1 MSGNQNYINH
11 VALVLD
17 ASSSMSHLSGK
28 VVEVADQQ
36 IAYLARRSKELDQE
50 TRVTVYVFADK
61 VECVIYDKDVLR
73 MPSLKQLYRVGGMTA
88 LLAAT
93 LKSQRELTQTAQ
105 LYGDHS
111 FLTFV
116 LTDGQE
122 NASHRCP
129 DAPTK
134 NPRELVQAVAKLM
147 QTQEDNWTLAVLVP
161 DQMGKR
167 EAMQCGFPKDNIA
180 IWDAT
185 STQGLEEAGQ
195 VIQQAT
201 ENFMMGRAQGIR
213 GSRAVFSTGA
223 EAVNKDTIKA
233 AGLTPVNPSEYQL
246 IPVAR
251 EAAIREWVRVQHR
264 QDSDSGDHVRRSVRS
279 GAARVS
285 PSSAATGMDSQ
296 SFQPGDAITDPL
308 GQQNVGGR
316 APRRRATRSPP
327 PPGRRRHARVG
338 LAARRPSPPRP
349 PRGSVPSSGRRGRR

>member
-1 MSGNQNYINH
+1 MSGSQNYINH

-17 ASSSMSHLSGK
+17 ASSSMSHLSRK

-36 IAYLARRSKELDQE
+36 IAYLARRSRELEQE
-50 TRVTVYVFADK
+50 TRVTVYVFADT

-88 LLAAT
+88 LLAAA
-93 LKSQRELTQTAQ
+93 LKSQRELAQTAQ

-122 NASHRCP
+122 NASHRSP
-129 DAPTK
+129 DVPSRD
-134 NPRELVQAVAKLM
+134 PRALVKAVAEM
-147 QTQEDNWTLAVLVP
+147 IETQQDNWTLAVLVP

-185 STQGLEEAGQ
+185 STRGLEEAGQ
-195 VIQQAT
+195 VIRQAT
-201 ENFMMGRAQGIR
+201 ENFMVGRAQGIR

-223 EAVNKDTIKA
+223 EAVNEDTIKA
-233 AGLTPVNPSEYQL
+233 AGLTPVEPSKYQL

-251 EAAIREWVRVQHR
+251 EAAIRDWVIECGHTYRTGCAFYQLSKSEKIQARKQIAVLEKKTDRVYTGPEAR
-264 QDSDSGDHVRRSVRS
+264 ALLGLPN
-279 GAARVS
+279 AEARVK
-285 PSSAATGMDSQ
+285 PDHNDDFTIFVQ
-296 SFQPGDAITDPL
+296 STSVNRKLVAH
-308 GQQNVGGR
+308 
-316 APRRRATRSPP
+316 TR
-327 PPGRRRHARVG
+327 
-338 LAARRPSPPRP
+338 LLLMI
-349 PRGSVPSSGRRGRR
+349 

>member
-17 ASSSMSHLSGK
+17 ASSSMSHLSRK

-93 LKSQRELTQTAQ
+93 LKSQRELAQTAQ

-134 NPRELVQAVAKLM
+134 NQRDLVQAVAKM
-147 QTQEDNWTLAVLVP
+147 IETQEDNWTLAVLVP

-167 EAMQCGFPKDNIA
+167 EAMQCGFPKDNVA

-201 ENFMMGRAQGIR
+201 ENFMVGRARGIR
-213 GSRAVFSTGA
+213 GSRAVFSTSA
-223 EAVNKDTIKA
+223 EAVNKDTIEA
-233 AGLTPVNPSEYQL
+233 AGLTPVDPSEYQL

-251 EAAIREWVRVQHR
+251 EAAIRDWVIECGHTYRTGCAFYQLSKSEKIQARKQIAVLEKKTDRVYT
-264 QDSDSGDHVRRSVRS
+264 GPEARSLLGLPDQEV
-279 GAARVS
+279 RVS
-285 PSSAATGMDSQ
+285 PDRNDDFTIFVQ
-296 SFQPGDAITDPL
+296 STSVNRKLVPH
-308 GQQNVGGR
+308 
-316 APRRRATRSPP
+316 TR
-327 PPGRRRHARVG
+327 
-338 LAARRPSPPRP
+338 LLLMI
-349 PRGSVPSSGRRGRR
+349 

>member
-1 MSGNQNYINH
+1 MSGSQNYINH

-17 ASSSMSHLSGK
+17 ASSSMSHLSRK

-36 IAYLARRSKELDQE
+36 IAYLARRSQELDQE

-93 LKSQRELTQTAQ
+93 LKSQKELAQTAQ

-122 NASHRCP
+122 NASHRCL
-129 DAPTK
+129 DAPARD
-134 NPRELVQAVAKLM
+134 PRELVQAVAKM
-147 QTQEDNWTLAVLVP
+147 TETQADNWTLAVLVP

-195 VIQQAT
+195 VIQEAT
-201 ENFMMGRAQGIR
+201 EKFMVGRTQGIR

-223 EAVNKDTIKA
+223 EAVNKDTIEA

-251 EAAIREWVRVQHR
+251 EATIRDWVVECGHTYRTGCAFYQLSKSEKVQARKQIAVLEKKTDRVYTGPEAR
-264 QDSDSGDHVRRSVRS
+264 ALLGLPDMETRVKPDHNDDFTIFVQSTSVNRKL
-279 GAARVS
+279 V
-285 PSSAATGMDSQ
+285 PH
-296 SFQPGDAITDPL
+296 
-308 GQQNVGGR
+308 
-316 APRRRATRSPP
+316 TRLLLMS
-327 PPGRRRHARVG
+327 
-338 LAARRPSPPRP
+338 
-349 PRGSVPSSGRRGRR
+349 

>member
-1 MSGNQNYINH
+1 MSGKQNYINH

-28 VVEVADQQ
+28 VIDVADQQ
-36 IAYLARRSKELDQE
+36 IAYLARRSEELDQE
-50 TRVTVYVFADK
+50 TRVTVYVFANK

-73 MPSLKQLYRVGGMTA
+73 MPSLKQMYRTGGMTA

-93 LKSQRELTQTAQ
+93 LQSQRELAQTAQ

-129 DAPTK
+129 GAPSK
-134 NPRELVQAVAKLM
+134 DPRVLVDSVAEM
-147 QTQEDNWTLAVLVP
+147 IETQQDNWTLAVLVP

-167 EAMQCGFPKDNIA
+167 EAMRCGFPKDNIA

-195 VIQQAT
+195 VIREAT
-201 ENFMMGRAQGIR
+201 EKFMVGRTKGIR

-233 AGLTPVNPSEYQL
+233 AGLTPLDSAGYQL
-246 IPVAR
+246 VPVAR
-251 EAAIREWVRVQHR
+251 ETAIREWVTESGHTYRTGCAFYQLSKSEKIQARKQIAVLEKKSDRVY
-264 QDSDSGDHVRRSVRS
+264 SGPEARALLGLPDAEVRVKPDHNDDFTIFVQSTSVNRKL
-279 GAARVS
+279 V
-285 PSSAATGMDSQ
+285 P
-296 SFQPGDAITDPL
+296 
-308 GQQNVGGR
+308 N
-316 APRRRATRSPP
+316 TRLL
-327 PPGRRRHARVG
+327 VMI
-338 LAARRPSPPRP
+338 
-349 PRGSVPSSGRRGRR
+349 

>member
-17 ASSSMSHLSGK
+17 ASSSMSHLNRK

-36 IAYLARRSKELDQE
+36 IAYLARRSQELDQE

-61 VECVIYDKDVLR
+61 VECIIYDKDVLR

-93 LKSQRELTQTAQ
+93 LKSQRELAQTAQ

-122 NASHRCP
+122 NASHRCV
-129 DAPTK
+129 DAPSK
-134 NPRELVQAVAKLM
+134 DPRELVQAVSQLIA
-147 QTQEDNWTLAVLVP
+147 TQADNWTLAVLVP

-185 STQGLEEAGQ
+185 STQGLEDAGE
-195 VIQQAT
+195 VIKQAT
-201 ENFMMGRAQGIR
+201 EKFMVGRSQGIR
-213 GSRAVFSTGA
+213 GSRAVFSMGA
-223 EAVNKDTIKA
+223 DTVNEDTIKA
-233 AGLTPVNPSEYQL
+233 AGLTPVDPSGYQL

-251 EAAIREWVRVQHR
+251 DAGIREWVVESGNTYRTGCAFYQLSKSEKVQARKQIAVLEKKTDRVFTGPEAR
-264 QDSDSGDHVRRSVRS
+264 ALLGLPDVEVRVKPDHNDDFTIFVQSTSVNRKL
-279 GAARVS
+279 V
-285 PSSAATGMDSQ
+285 P
-296 SFQPGDAITDPL
+296 
-308 GQQNVGGR
+308 N
-316 APRRRATRSPP
+316 TRLLLMS
-327 PPGRRRHARVG
+327 
-338 LAARRPSPPRP
+338 
-349 PRGSVPSSGRRGRR
+349 

>member
-1 MSGNQNYINH
+1 MAGNQAYINH

-17 ASSSMSHLSGK
+17 ASSSMSHLSRK

-36 IAYLARRSKELDQE
+36 ITYLARRSKELDQE

-73 MPSLKQLYRVGGMTA
+73 MPSLKQLYRAGGMTA

-93 LKSQRELTQTAQ
+93 LKSQRELAQTAQ

-129 DAPTK
+129 DAPARD
-134 NPRELVQAVAKLM
+134 PRALVAAVSEM
-147 QTQEDNWTLAVLVP
+147 IETQEDNWTLAVLVP

-167 EAMQCGFPKDNIA
+167 EAVQCGFPKDNIA

-195 VIQQAT
+195 VIQEAT
-201 ENFMMGRAQGIR
+201 EKFMVGRTKGIR
-213 GSRAVFSTGA
+213 GTRAVFSMGA
-223 EAVNKDTIKA
+223 EAVNKDSIKA
-233 AGLTPVNPSEYQL
+233 AGLTPAKASDYAL
-246 IPVAR
+246 IPVTRDAG
-251 EAAIREWVRVQHR
+251 IREWVVESGHTYRTGGAFYQLSKSEKIQARKQIAVLEKKTDRIYTGPEARALLGLPDVEVRVKP
-264 QDSDSGDHVRRSVRS
+264 DHNDDFTIFVQSTSVNRKLL
-279 GAARVS
+279 
-285 PSSAATGMDSQ
+285 T
-296 SFQPGDAITDPL
+296 
-308 GQQNVGGR
+308 N
-316 APRRRATRSPP
+316 TR
-327 PPGRRRHARVG
+327 
-338 LAARRPSPPRP
+338 LLLML
-349 PRGSVPSSGRRGRR
+349 

>member
-93 LKSQRELTQTAQ
+93 LKSQRELAQTAQ

-134 NPRELVQAVAKLM
+134 NPRELVQAVANLM

-223 EAVNKDTIKA
+223 EAVNKETIKA

-251 EAAIREWVRVQHR
+251 EAAIREWVIECGHTYRTGGAFYQLSKSEKIQARKQIAVLEKKTDRVYTGPEAR
-264 QDSDSGDHVRRSVRS
+264 SLLGLPDTEVRVKPDHNNDFTIFVQSTSVNRKL
-279 GAARVS
+279 V
-285 PSSAATGMDSQ
+285 PH
-296 SFQPGDAITDPL
+296 
-308 GQQNVGGR
+308 
-316 APRRRATRSPP
+316 TR
-327 PPGRRRHARVG
+327 
-338 LAARRPSPPRP
+338 LLLMI
-349 PRGSVPSSGRRGRR
+349 

>member
-28 VVEVADQQ
+28 VIEVADQQ
-36 IAYLARRSKELDQE
+36 IAYLARRSQELDQE
-50 TRVTVYVFADK
+50 TRVTVYVFAEN

-73 MPSLKQLYRVGGMTA
+73 MPSLKQLYRAGGMTA

-93 LKSQRELTQTAQ
+93 LKSQRELAQTAQ

-122 NASHRCP
+122 NASHRSP
-129 DAPTK
+129 EAFSRD
-134 NPRELVQAVAKLM
+134 PRQLVQAVAKM
-147 QTQEDNWTLAVLVP
+147 FETQEDNWTLAVLVP

-195 VIQQAT
+195 VIRQAT
-201 ENFMMGRAQGIR
+201 EKFMVGRSQGIR

-223 EAVNKDTIKA
+223 DAVNKDTIKA
-233 AGLTPVNPSEYQL
+233 AGLTAVKPSQYQL

-251 EAAIREWVRVQHR
+251 DASIREWVIECGHTYRTGCAFYQLSKSEKIQARKQIAVLEKKTDRVYTGPEAR
-264 QDSDSGDHVRRSVRS
+264 ALLGLPD
-279 GAARVS
+279 AEARVK
-285 PSSAATGMDSQ
+285 PDHNDDFTIFVQ
-296 SFQPGDAITDPL
+296 STSVNRKLVP
-308 GQQNVGGR
+308 N
-316 APRRRATRSPP
+316 TR
-327 PPGRRRHARVG
+327 
-338 LAARRPSPPRP
+338 LLLMI
-349 PRGSVPSSGRRGRR
+349 

>member
-1 MSGNQNYINH
+1 MSGSQNYINH

-17 ASSSMSHLSGK
+17 ASSSMSHLSHK

-61 VECVIYDKDVLR
+61 VQCVIYDKDVLR
-73 MPSLKQLYRVGGMTA
+73 MPSLQQLYRTGGMTA
-88 LLAAT
+88 LLAAA
-93 LKSQRELTQTAQ
+93 LKSQHELAQTAQ

-129 DAPTK
+129 DSPARD
-134 NPRELVQAVAKLM
+134 PRELVQAVARM
-147 QTQEDNWTLAVLVP
+147 IETQQDNWTLAVLVP

-167 EAMQCGFPKDNIA
+167 EAMQCGFPRDNIA

-195 VIQQAT
+195 VIRQAT
-201 ENFMMGRAQGIR
+201 ENFMMGRTQGIR

-223 EAVNKDTIKA
+223 EAVNQDTIKA
-233 AGLTPVNPSEYQL
+233 AGLTPVDPSTYRL

-251 EAAIREWVRVQHR
+251 HAAIKEWVIECGHTYRT
-264 QDSDSGDHVRRSVRS
+264 
-279 GAARVS
+279 GAAFYELSKSEKIQAQKQIAVLEKKTDRVY
-285 PSSAATGMDSQ
+285 TG
-296 SFQPGDAITDPL
+296 PEARTLLGLPDAE
-308 GQQNVGGR
+308 
-316 APRRRATRSPP
+316 
-327 PPGRRRHARVG
+327 ARVK
-338 LAARRPSPPRP
+338 PDHNDHFTIFVQST
-349 PRGSVPSSGRRGRR
+349 SVNRKLVPNTRLLLML

>member
-1 MSGNQNYINH
+1 MAGNQNYINH

-36 IAYLARRSKELDQE
+36 IAYLARRSRELDQE

-88 LLAAT
+88 LLAAA
-93 LKSQRELTQTAQ
+93 LKSQRELALTAQ

-122 NASHRCP
+122 NASHRSP
-129 DAPTK
+129 DAPTRDPK
-134 NPRELVQAVAKLM
+134 ELARAVAGM
-147 QTQEDNWTLAVLVP
+147 IETQEDNWTLAVLVP
-161 DQMGKR
+161 DQMGR
-167 EAMQCGFPKDNIA
+167 HEAMRCGFPKDNIA

-195 VIQQAT
+195 VIQEAT
-201 ENFMMGRAQGIR
+201 EKFMVGRTKGIR

-223 EAVNKDTIKA
+223 EAVNKETIEA
-233 AGLTPVNPSEYQL
+233 AGLTPAQPSEYRLLDVTRDGTIRDRVVESGHEYRTGCAFYQL
-246 IPVAR
+246 SKSEKVQAR
-251 EAAIREWVRVQHR
+251 KRIAVLEKKTDRIFTGPEARALLGLPDVEVRVR
-264 QDSDSGDHVRRSVRS
+264 PDHNDEFTIFVQSTSVNRKL
-279 GAARVS
+279 V
-285 PSSAATGMDSQ
+285 P
-296 SFQPGDAITDPL
+296 
-308 GQQNVGGR
+308 N
-316 APRRRATRSPP
+316 TRLL
-327 PPGRRRHARVG
+327 VMN
-338 LAARRPSPPRP
+338 
-349 PRGSVPSSGRRGRR
+349 

>member
-1 MSGNQNYINH
+1 MAGAQNYINH

-17 ASSSMSHLSGK
+17 ASSSMSHLSSK

-36 IAYLARRSKELDQE
+36 IAYLARRSRELDQE

-73 MPSLKQLYRVGGMTA
+73 MPSLQQLYRVGGMTA
-88 LLAAT
+88 LLAAA
-93 LKSQRELTQTAQ
+93 LKSQRELAQTAQ

-129 DAPTK
+129 DAPS
-134 NPRELVQAVAKLM
+134 RDASELVRAVAEM
-147 QTQEDNWTLAVLVP
+147 IETQEDNWTLAVLVP
-161 DQMGKR
+161 DQVGKR
-167 EAMQCGFPKDNIA
+167 EAMQCGFPKENIA

-195 VIQQAT
+195 VIRQAT
-201 ENFMMGRAQGIR
+201 EKFMVGRAQGIR
-213 GSRAVFSTGA
+213 GSRAVFSTSA
-223 EAVNKDTIKA
+223 EAVNKETIKA

-251 EAAIREWVRVQHR
+251 DAAIRDWVIECGHTYRTGGAFYQLGKSEKIQAQKQIAVLEKKTDRVYAGPEARALLGLPDSEVRVKP
-264 QDSDSGDHVRRSVRS
+264 DHNDDFTIFVQSTSVNRKL
-279 GAARVS
+279 V
-285 PSSAATGMDSQ
+285 P
-296 SFQPGDAITDPL
+296 
-308 GQQNVGGR
+308 N
-316 APRRRATRSPP
+316 TR
-327 PPGRRRHARVG
+327 
-338 LAARRPSPPRP
+338 LLLMN
-349 PRGSVPSSGRRGRR
+349 

>member
-1 MSGNQNYINH
+1 MSGSQNYINH

-17 ASSSMSHLSGK
+17 ASSSMSHLSHK

-36 IAYLARRSKELDQE
+36 IAYLARRSRELDQE

-73 MPSLKQLYRVGGMTA
+73 MPSLKQLYRTGGMTA
-88 LLAAT
+88 LLAAA
-93 LKSQRELTQTAQ
+93 LKSQRELALTAQ

-122 NASHRCP
+122 NASHRCQDSP
-129 DAPTK
+129 AR
-134 NPRELVQAVAKLM
+134 NPRQLVQAVAQM
-147 QTQEDNWTLAVLVP
+147 IETQQDNWTLAVLVP

-195 VIQQAT
+195 VIRQAT
-201 ENFMMGRAQGIR
+201 ENFMMGRTQGIR

-223 EAVNKDTIKA
+223 EAVNENTIKA
-233 AGLTPVNPSEYQL
+233 AGLIPVDPSAYQL

-251 EAAIREWVRVQHR
+251 SAAIKEWVVECGHTYRTGGAFYQLSKSEKIQAQKQIAVLEKKTDRVY
-264 QDSDSGDHVRRSVRS
+264 SGPEARSLLGLPDTEVRVKPDHNEHFTIFVQSTSVNRKL
-279 GAARVS
+279 V
-285 PSSAATGMDSQ
+285 P
-296 SFQPGDAITDPL
+296 
-308 GQQNVGGR
+308 N
-316 APRRRATRSPP
+316 TR
-327 PPGRRRHARVG
+327 
-338 LAARRPSPPRP
+338 LLLML
-349 PRGSVPSSGRRGRR
+349 

>member
-17 ASSSMSHLSGK
+17 ASSSMSHLSRK

-36 IAYLARRSKELDQE
+36 IEYLARRSRELDQE
-50 TRVTVYVFADK
+50 TRVTVYAFADK

-88 LLAAT
+88 LLAAA
-93 LKSQRELTQTAQ
+93 LKSQNELAQTAQ

-111 FLTFV
+111 FLTFI

-129 DAPTK
+129 DSPTK
-134 NPRELVQAVAKLM
+134 NARELVNSVSEM
-147 QTQEDNWTLAVLVP
+147 ISTQGDNWTLAVLVP

-167 EAMQCGFPKDNIA
+167 EAMNCGFPKENIA

-195 VIQQAT
+195 VIQEAT
-201 ENFMMGRAQGIR
+201 EKFMIGRTKGIR

-223 EAVNKDTIKA
+223 DAVNKDTIKA
-233 AGLTPVNPSEYQL
+233 AGLKPVDPSAYHL
-246 IPVAR
+246 VPVGR
-251 EAAIREWVRVQHR
+251 DAAIREWVTESGHTYRTGCAFYQLSKSEKVQARKQIAVLEKKTDRVYTGPEAR
-264 QDSDSGDHVRRSVRS
+264 ALLGLPDVEVRIKPDHNDDFTIFVQSTSVNRKL
-279 GAARVS
+279 VS
-285 PSSAATGMDSQ
+285 QTQLLIM
-296 SFQPGDAITDPL
+296 
-308 GQQNVGGR
+308 N
-316 APRRRATRSPP
+316 
-327 PPGRRRHARVG
+327 
-338 LAARRPSPPRP
+338 
-349 PRGSVPSSGRRGRR
+349 

>member
-1 MSGNQNYINH
+1 MSWERS
-11 VALVLD
+11 LVDSLR
-17 ASSSMSHLSGK
+17 GK

-93 LKSQRELTQTAQ
+93 LKSQRELAQTAQ

-122 NASHRCP
+122 NASHRSP
-129 DAPTK
+129 DALTK
-134 NPRELVQAVAKLM
+134 SPRELVRAVAELM
-147 QTQEDNWTLAVLVP
+147 ETQEDNWTLAVLVP

-201 ENFMMGRAQGIR
+201 ENFMVGRARGIR

-233 AGLTPVNPSEYQL
+233 AGLTPVDPSKYQL

-251 EAAIREWVRVQHR
+251 EAAIREWVIECGHTFRTGCAFYQLSKSEKIQARKQIAVLEKKTDRVYTGPEAR
-264 QDSDSGDHVRRSVRS
+264 SLLGLPDTEVRVKPDHNDDFTIFVQSTSVNRKLT
-279 GAARVS
+279 
-285 PSSAATGMDSQ
+285 PH
-296 SFQPGDAITDPL
+296 
-308 GQQNVGGR
+308 
-316 APRRRATRSPP
+316 TR
-327 PPGRRRHARVG
+327 
-338 LAARRPSPPRP
+338 LLLMI
-349 PRGSVPSSGRRGRR
+349 

>member
-17 ASSSMSHLSGK
+17 ASSSMSHLNRK

-36 IAYLARRSKELDQE
+36 IAYLARRSQELDQE

-61 VECVIYDKDVLR
+61 VECIIYDKDVLR

-93 LKSQRELTQTAQ
+93 LKSQRELAQTAQ

-122 NASHRCP
+122 NASHRCV
-129 DAPTK
+129 DAPSK
-134 NPRELVQAVAKLM
+134 DPRELVQAVSQLIA
-147 QTQEDNWTLAVLVP
+147 TQADNWTLAVLVP

-185 STQGLEEAGQ
+185 STQGLEDAGE
-195 VIQQAT
+195 VIKQAT
-201 ENFMMGRAQGIR
+201 EKFMVGRSQGIR
-213 GSRAVFSTGA
+213 GSRAVFSMGA
-223 EAVNKDTIKA
+223 DTVNEDTIKA
-233 AGLTPVNPSEYQL
+233 AGLTPVDPSGYQL

-251 EAAIREWVRVQHR
+251 DAGIREWVIESGNTYRTGCAFYQLSKSEKVQARKQIAVLEKKTDRVFTGPEAR
-264 QDSDSGDHVRRSVRS
+264 ALLGLPDVEVRVKPDHNDDFTIFVQSTSVNRKL
-279 GAARVS
+279 V
-285 PSSAATGMDSQ
+285 P
-296 SFQPGDAITDPL
+296 
-308 GQQNVGGR
+308 N
-316 APRRRATRSPP
+316 TRLLLMS
-327 PPGRRRHARVG
+327 
-338 LAARRPSPPRP
+338 
-349 PRGSVPSSGRRGRR
+349 

>member
-17 ASSSMSHLSGK
+17 ASSSMSRLSHK

-50 TRVTVYVFADK
+50 TRVTVYVFADTVK
-61 VECVIYDKDVLR
+61 CVIYDKDVLR

-93 LKSQRELTQTAQ
+93 LKSQGELAQTAQ

-129 DAPTK
+129 DTPAN
-134 NPRELVQAVAKLM
+134 NPRELITAVAGMIK
-147 QTQEDNWTLAVLVP
+147 TQEDNWTLAVLVP

-201 ENFMMGRAQGIR
+201 EKFMTGRAQGIR
-213 GSRAVFSTGA
+213 GSRTVFSTNA
-223 EAVNKDTIKA
+223 ETLNKKTIEA
-233 AGLTPVNPSEYQL
+233 AGLTPLNPSKYQL

-251 EAAIREWVRVQHR
+251 DTAIRDWVIECGHTYRTGSAFYQLSKSEKIQARKQIAVLEKKTDRVYTGPEAR
-264 QDSDSGDHVRRSVRS
+264 TLLGLPDTEIRVTPDHNNDFTIFVQSTSVNRKLT
-279 GAARVS
+279 AH
-285 PSSAATGMDSQ
+285 
-296 SFQPGDAITDPL
+296 
-308 GQQNVGGR
+308 
-316 APRRRATRSPP
+316 TR
-327 PPGRRRHARVG
+327 
-338 LAARRPSPPRP
+338 LLLMN
-349 PRGSVPSSGRRGRR
+349 

>member
-17 ASSSMSHLSGK
+17 ASSSMSHLNRK

-36 IAYLARRSKELDQE
+36 IAYLARRSQELDQE

-73 MPSLKQLYRVGGMTA
+73 MPSLKQMYRVGGMTA

-93 LKSQRELTQTAQ
+93 LKSQRELAQTAQ

-122 NASHRCP
+122 NASHRCV
-129 DAPTK
+129 DAPSS
-134 NPRELVQAVAKLM
+134 NPRELVQAVSQLIA
-147 QTQEDNWTLAVLVP
+147 TQQDNWTLAVLVP

-185 STQGLEEAGQ
+185 STQGLEDAGE
-195 VIQQAT
+195 VIKQAT
-201 ENFMMGRAQGIR
+201 EKFMVGRSQGIR
-213 GSRAVFSTGA
+213 GSRAVFSMGA
-223 EAVNKDTIKA
+223 DTVNKDTIEA
-233 AGLTPVNPSEYQL
+233 AGLTPVDPSEYQL

-251 EAAIREWVRVQHR
+251 DAGIREWVVESGNTYRTGCAFYQLSKSEKVQARKQIAVLEKKTDRVYTGPEAR
-264 QDSDSGDHVRRSVRS
+264 ALLGLPDVEVRVKPDHNDDFTIFVQSTSVNRKL
-279 GAARVS
+279 V
-285 PSSAATGMDSQ
+285 P
-296 SFQPGDAITDPL
+296 
-308 GQQNVGGR
+308 N
-316 APRRRATRSPP
+316 TRLLLM
-327 PPGRRRHARVG
+327 G
-338 LAARRPSPPRP
+338 
-349 PRGSVPSSGRRGRR
+349 

>member
-17 ASSSMSHLSGK
+17 ASSSMSHLSRK

-36 IAYLARRSKELDQE
+36 IAYLARRSRELDQE

-88 LLAAT
+88 LLAAA
-93 LKSQRELTQTAQ
+93 LKSQRELAQTAQ

-111 FLTFV
+111 FLTFI

-129 DAPTK
+129 DAPARD
-134 NPRELVQAVAKLM
+134 PRELVEAVGELIA
-147 QTQEDNWTLAVLVP
+147 TQEDNWTLAVLVP

-167 EAMQCGFPKDNIA
+167 EATQCGFPKDNIA
-180 IWDAT
+180 VWDAT

-201 ENFMMGRAQGIR
+201 EKFMVGRSQGIR

-223 EAVNKDTIKA
+223 ETVNKDTIKA
-233 AGLTPVNPSEYQL
+233 AGLTPADPSQYEL
-246 IPVAR
+246 IPVTRDAGIRDWVVESGHTYRTGGAFYQLSKSEKIQAR
-251 EAAIREWVRVQHR
+251 KQIAVLEKKTDRVYSGPEARALLGLPDVEVRVKP
-264 QDSDSGDHVRRSVRS
+264 DHNDDFTIFVQSTSVNRKLV
-279 GAARVS
+279 A
-285 PSSAATGMDSQ
+285 
-296 SFQPGDAITDPL
+296 
-308 GQQNVGGR
+308 N
-316 APRRRATRSPP
+316 TR
-327 PPGRRRHARVG
+327 
-338 LAARRPSPPRP
+338 LLLMI
-349 PRGSVPSSGRRGRR
+349 

>member
-1 MSGNQNYINH
+1 MSAIQNYINH

-17 ASSSMSHLSGK
+17 ASSSMSHLSRK

-36 IAYLARRSKELDQE
+36 IAYLARRSRELDQE

-88 LLAAT
+88 LLAAA
-93 LKSQRELTQTAQ
+93 LQSQRELAQTAQ

-129 DAPTK
+129 NAPAGG
-134 NPRELVQAVAKLM
+134 PRELAEAVGEM
-147 QTQEDNWTLAVLVP
+147 VETQEDNWTLAVLVP

-167 EAMQCGFPKDNIA
+167 EAMQWGFPKDNIA

-195 VIQQAT
+195 VIRQAT
-201 ENFMMGRAQGIR
+201 EKFMVGRSQGIR
-213 GSRAVFSTGA
+213 GSRAVFSSGA
-223 EAVNKDTIKA
+223 EAVNKDTLKA
-233 AGLTPVNPSEYQL
+233 AGLTPVDASEYEL
-246 IPVAR
+246 ITVAR
-251 EAAIREWVRVQHR
+251 DAAIRDWVVECGHTYRTGGAFYQLSKSEKVQARKQIAVLEKKTDRVYTGPEARALLGLPDAEVRVKP
-264 QDSDSGDHVRRSVRS
+264 DHNEDFTIFVQSTSVNRKL
-279 GAARVS
+279 V
-285 PSSAATGMDSQ
+285 P
-296 SFQPGDAITDPL
+296 
-308 GQQNVGGR
+308 N
-316 APRRRATRSPP
+316 TR
-327 PPGRRRHARVG
+327 
-338 LAARRPSPPRP
+338 LLLML
-349 PRGSVPSSGRRGRR
+349 

>member
-17 ASSSMSHLSGK
+17 ASSSMSHLRNK

-36 IAYLARRSKELDQE
+36 IAYLARRSQELDQE

-61 VECVIYDKDVLR
+61 VQCVIYDKDVLR
-73 MPSLKQLYRVGGMTA
+73 MPSLKELYRVGGMTA

-93 LKSQRELTQTAQ
+93 LKSQRELAQTAQ

-129 DAPTK
+129 DVPSQSQRAL
-134 NPRELVQAVAKLM
+134 RQAMATM
-147 QTQEDNWTLAVLVP
+147 IDGQQDNWTLAVLVP

-185 STQGLEEAGQ
+185 STRGLEEAGQ
-195 VIQQAT
+195 VIREAT
-201 ENFMMGRAQGIR
+201 EKFMVGRTKGIR

-223 EAVNKDTIKA
+223 ETVNKKSIEA
-233 AGLTPVNPSEYQL
+233 AGLTPVDQTRYQL

-251 EAAIREWVRVQHR
+251 AAAIREWVVESGHTYRTGGAYYQLSKVEKVQARKQIAVLEKKTDRVYTGPEAR
-264 QDSDSGDHVRRSVRS
+264 ALLGLPD
-279 GAARVS
+279 AEARVK
-285 PSSAATGMDSQ
+285 PDHNDDFTIFVQ
-296 SFQPGDAITDPL
+296 STSVNRKLVP
-308 GQQNVGGR
+308 N
-316 APRRRATRSPP
+316 TRLLLMS
-327 PPGRRRHARVG
+327 
-338 LAARRPSPPRP
+338 
-349 PRGSVPSSGRRGRR
+349 

>member
-1 MSGNQNYINH
+1 MSGSQNYINH

-17 ASSSMSHLSGK
+17 ASSSMSHLRGK

-36 IAYLARRSKELDQE
+36 IAYLARRSRELEQE

-88 LLAAT
+88 LLAAA
-93 LKSQRELTQTAQ
+93 LKSQRELAQTAQ

-129 DAPTK
+129 DTPSK
-134 NPRELVQAVAKLM
+134 SPRELVDAVAEM
-147 QTQEDNWTLAVLVP
+147 IRAQEDNWTLAVLVP

-167 EAMQCGFPKDNIA
+167 EAMQGGFPKDNIA

-195 VIQQAT
+195 VIRQAT
-201 ENFMMGRAQGIR
+201 EKFMVGRAQGIR

-223 EAVNKDTIKA
+223 EAVNKETVKA
-233 AGLTPVNPSEYQL
+233 AGLVPVDPSGYQL

-251 EAAIREWVRVQHR
+251 DAGIRDWVVECGHTYRTGGAFYQLSKSEKVQAQKKIAVLEKKTDRVYTGPEARALLGLPDVEVRVR
-264 QDSDSGDHVRRSVRS
+264 PDHNDDFTIFVQSTSVNRKLV
-279 GAARVS
+279 A
-285 PSSAATGMDSQ
+285 
-296 SFQPGDAITDPL
+296 
-308 GQQNVGGR
+308 N
-316 APRRRATRSPP
+316 TR
-327 PPGRRRHARVG
+327 
-338 LAARRPSPPRP
+338 LLLML
-349 PRGSVPSSGRRGRR
+349 

>member
-1 MSGNQNYINH
+1 MSGSQNYINH

-17 ASSSMSHLSGK
+17 ASSSMSHLSRK

-50 TRVTVYVFADK
+50 TRVTVYVFADT

-93 LKSQRELTQTAQ
+93 LKSQKELAQTAQ

-129 DAPTK
+129 DAPAS
-134 NPRELVQAVAKLM
+134 NQRELVQAVAKLM
-147 QTQEDNWTLAVLVP
+147 ATQEDNWTLAVLVP

-201 ENFMMGRAQGIR
+201 ENFMVGRARGIR

-233 AGLTPVNPSEYQL
+233 AGLAPVEPSKYQL

-251 EAAIREWVRVQHR
+251 EAAIRDWVIECGHTFRTGCAFYQLSKSEKIQARKQIAVLEKKTDRVYTGPEARALLGLPDAEVRVKP
-264 QDSDSGDHVRRSVRS
+264 DHNDDFTIFVQSTSVNRKL
-279 GAARVS
+279 V
-285 PSSAATGMDSQ
+285 PH
-296 SFQPGDAITDPL
+296 
-308 GQQNVGGR
+308 
-316 APRRRATRSPP
+316 TR
-327 PPGRRRHARVG
+327 
-338 LAARRPSPPRP
+338 LLLML
-349 PRGSVPSSGRRGRR
+349 